1 MAQSRPTGQA
11 VIKVIGVGG
20 GGSNAVN
27 RMIEA
32 GVSGV
37 EFIVVNT
44 DKQALDRSQAERKIQ
59 IGTGVTAGLGAG
71 GNPEVGHRSAEESRD
86 EIIEAIAK
94 ADLVFVTAGM
104 GGGTGTGAA
113 AVVAEIARQTGALTV
128 AVVTKPFKFEGP
140 QRRDF
145 AENGI
150 EKLRNVVD
158 SFIVVPNEKLLEVLP
173 RKIKIREAFDAA
185 DDVLRQGVQGVSD
198 LITIPG
204 DVNLDFQDVRTVM
217 GNAGP
222 ALMGI
227 GRGAGETRA
236 LDAANQAI
244 SSPFLE
250 IPISGA
256 KKLLI
261 NVTAGD
267 DLGIGE
273 VDEIV
278 ELIRE
283 NCGTDTNVFWG
294 LAFNPAMEDEI
305 LVTVVATGYENGNV
319 PANLSSYNSPPSF
332 PTTASGAI
340 NAMGSLG
347 NNRGQ
352 QSQQGNS
359 RPAPGMDDVD
369 VPSFLR
375 RRD

>member
-11 VIKVIGVGG
+11 VIKVVGVGG

-71 GNPEVGHRSAEESRD
+71 GNPESGHRSAEESRD
-86 EIIEAIAK
+86 EIVEAIAK

-113 AVVAEIARQTGALTV
+113 PVVAEIARQSGALTV

-140 QRRDF
+140 QRRDSG
-145 AENGI
+145 ENGI

-158 SFIVVPNEKLLEVLP
+158 SFIVVPNEKLLEMLP
-173 RKIKIREAFDAA
+173 RKIKFREAFAAA

-198 LITIPG
+198 LITVPG
-204 DVNLDFQDVRTVM
+204 EVNLDFQDVRSVM

-227 GRGAGETRA
+227 GRGTGESRA
-236 LDAANQAI
+236 LDAASAAI
-244 SSPFLE
+244 SSPYLE

-256 KKLLI
+256 RKLLI

-278 ELIRE
+278 GLIRE
-283 NCGTDTNVFWG
+283 QCGTDTNVFWG

-305 LVTVVATGYENGNV
+305 VVTVVATGYDTDQL
-319 PANLSSYNSPPSF
+319 PANLSF

-347 NNRGQ
+347 NRGSSNQQ
-352 QSQQGNS
+352 QSG
-359 RPAPGMDDVD
+359 RPAMDDVD

>member
-1 MAQSRPTGQA
+1 MALSRPSGQA

-32 GVSGV
+32 GLTGV

-44 DKQALDRSQAERKIQ
+44 DKQALDASQAEQKIQ
-59 IGTGVTAGLGAG
+59 VGTGVTSGLGAG

-86 EIIEAIAK
+86 EIVDAIAK

-113 AVVAEIARQTGALTV
+113 PVIAEVAKQSGALTV
-128 AVVTKPFKFEGP
+128 AVVTKPFNFEGP
-140 QRRDF
+140 QRKSN
-145 AENGI
+145 AEFGV

-158 SFIVVPNEKLLEVLP
+158 SFIVVPNDKLLETMQ
-173 RKIKIREAFDAA
+173 RKARIREAFDKA
-185 DDVLRQGVQGVSD
+185 DDVLRQGVQGISD

-204 DVNLDFQDVRTVM
+204 EVNLDFQDVRSVM
-217 GNAGP
+217 GDAGP

-227 GRGAGETRA
+227 GLGSGENRA
-236 LDAANQAI
+236 ADAANQAI
-244 SSPFLE
+244 SSPYLE

-256 KKLLI
+256 RNLLI

-278 ELIRE
+278 DLVRQAA
-283 NCGTDTNVFWG
+283 GTDTNVFWG
-294 LAFNPAMEDEI
+294 LAFNASMENE
-305 LVTVVATGYENGNV
+305 LRVTVVATGYDN
-319 PANLSSYNSPPSF
+319 SSLPNTMPF
-332 PTTASGAI
+332 PTTASGAM
-340 NAMGSLG
+340 NAM
-347 NNRGQ
+347 
-352 QSQQGNS
+352 SQRNQGNRS
-359 RPAPGMDDVD
+359 GGGGQDPDFD

-375 RRD
+375 RGQ

>member
-1 MAQSRPTGQA
+1 
-11 VIKVIGVGG
+11 
-20 GGSNAVN
+20 
-27 RMIEA
+27 
-32 GVSGV
+32 
-37 EFIVVNT
+37 
-44 DKQALDRSQAERKIQ
+44 
-59 IGTGVTAGLGAG
+59 
-71 GNPEVGHRSAEESRD
+71 
-86 EIIEAIAK
+86 
-94 ADLVFVTAGM
+94 M

-113 AVVAEIARQTGALTV
+113 PVVAEIARQSGALTV

-140 QRRDF
+140 QRRD
-145 AENGI
+145 AGENGI

-173 RKIKIREAFDAA
+173 RKIKFREAFAAA
-185 DDVLRQGVQGVSD
+185 DDILRQGVQGVSD
-198 LITIPG
+198 LITVPG
-204 DVNLDFQDVRTVM
+204 EVNLDFQDVRSVM

-227 GRGAGETRA
+227 GRGSGESRA
-236 LDAANQAI
+236 IDAASAAI
-244 SSPFLE
+244 SSPYLE

-256 KKLLI
+256 RKLLI

-278 ELIRE
+278 GLIRE
-283 NCGTDTNVFWG
+283 QCGTDTNVFWG
-294 LAFNPAMEDEI
+294 LAFNPALEDEI
-305 LVTVVATGYENGNV
+305 IVTVVATGYDTDQL
-319 PANLSSYNSPPSF
+319 PANLSF

-347 NNRGQ
+347 NRGSSNQ
-352 QSQQGNS
+352 PQSG
-359 RPAPGMDDVD
+359 RPTMDDVD

>member
-1 MAQSRPTGQA
+1 MAQSRPSEKA

-32 GVSGV
+32 GVTGV

-59 IGTGVTAGLGAG
+59 IGTGVTSGLGAG

-86 EIIEAIAK
+86 EIVEAVAK

-113 AVVAEIARQTGALTV
+113 PVVADIARQSGALTI

-140 QRRDF
+140 LRRDSG
-145 AENGI
+145 ENGI

-185 DDVLRQGVQGVSD
+185 DDVLRQGVQGISD

-222 ALMGI
+222 VLMGI

-236 LDAANQAI
+236 ADAANQAI

-283 NCGTDTNVFWG
+283 QCGTDTDVFWG

-305 LVTVVATGYENGNV
+305 VVTVVATGYDHGPL
-319 PANLSSYNSPPSF
+319 PANLSF

-347 NNRGQ
+347 NRGQ
-352 QSQQGNS
+352 QSQPNNNNS
-359 RPAPGMDDVD
+359 GSRQIPAMDDVD

>member
-1 MAQSRPTGQA
+1 MALSRPSGQA

-32 GVSGV
+32 GLTGV

-44 DKQALDRSQAERKIQ
+44 DKQALDASQAEQKIQ
-59 IGTGVTAGLGAG
+59 VGTGVTSGLGAG

-86 EIIEAIAK
+86 EIVDAIAK

-113 AVVAEIARQTGALTV
+113 PVIAEVAKQSGALTV
-128 AVVTKPFKFEGP
+128 AVVTKPFNFEGP
-140 QRRDF
+140 QRKSN
-145 AENGI
+145 AEFGV

-158 SFIVVPNEKLLEVLP
+158 SFIVVPNDKLLETMQ
-173 RKIKIREAFDAA
+173 RKARIREAFDKA
-185 DDVLRQGVQGVSD
+185 DDVLRQGVQGISD

-204 DVNLDFQDVRTVM
+204 EVNLDFQDVRSVM
-217 GNAGP
+217 GDAGP

-227 GRGAGETRA
+227 GMGSGENRA
-236 LDAANQAI
+236 TDAASQAI
-244 SSPFLE
+244 SSPYLE

-256 KKLLI
+256 RNLLI

-273 VDEIV
+273 VEEIV
-278 ELIRE
+278 DMVRQAA
-283 NCGTDTNVFWG
+283 GTDTNVYWG
-294 LAFNPAMEDEI
+294 LAFNPSMENE
-305 LVTVVATGYENGNV
+305 LRVTVVATGYDN
-319 PANLSSYNSPPSF
+319 SSLPSSMPF
-332 PTTASGAI
+332 PTTASGAM
-340 NAMGSLG
+340 NAMSRG
-347 NNRGQ
+347 NQGKPPGGGQ
-352 QSQQGNS
+352 N
-359 RPAPGMDDVD
+359 MDID

-375 RRD
+375 RGQ